1 VKPGLLLVEDDADFR
16 SALVRTLD
24 QQGFDDVVEVASVD
38 DALGAMSTRA
48 FDVVLTDLRLG
59 ERDGI
64 DLIQSLRQAHPG
76 VRPILMSAYATA
88 RDVQVALAQGA
99 VTVLCKPFTPDE
111 LRAAIQQAVES
122 GTGFHGTF
130 HGISL
135 VDMLQML
142 HLARRSLKVTVSGA
156 VSGSIHLQEGEVVHA
171 EAGSHKGEEAFRVLL
186 CEPSGSLQTAA
197 AVDGLERTITRD
209 FETFLID
216 SLRVLD
222 EESFGAR
229 DRDGAPGLLDGAG
242 TAGLSPQDDDSKRSF
257 EMLNVKDGLGKVM
270 EIDGCLGCCIV
281 DSNSGMMLGAAGG
294 GNALNLEVAAAG
306 NTEVVRAKR
315 KTMKSLGLNDAIE
328 DILITLG
335 KQYHVIR
342 PMTHNDAMFV
352 YVVLDK
358 GKSNLA
364 MARHQVSAI
373 EKDLQIG

>member
-1 VKPGLLLVEDDADFR
+1 MKPSLLLVEDDGDFR

-24 QQGFDDVVEVASVD
+24 QQGFDNVVEVASVEE
-38 DALGAMSTRA
+38 ALRTLDERP

-64 DLIQSLRQAHPG
+64 DLIQSLRQAHPA

-88 RDVQVALAQGA
+88 RDVQVALSQGA

-111 LRAAIQQAVES
+111 LRGAIQQAAEC

-142 HLARRSLKVTVSGA
+142 HLARRSLKVSVSGA
-156 VSGSIHLQEGEVVHA
+156 VSGSIHLQDGEVVHA
-171 EAGSHKGEEAFRVLL
+171 EAGPRKGEEAFRLL
-186 CEPSGSLQTAA
+186 LGEPAGSLQTAA
-197 AVDGLERTITRD
+197 ALDGVERTITRD

-222 EESFGAR
+222 EESYGAR
-229 DRDGAPGLLDGAG
+229 EADELAAATGNTDG
-242 TAGLSPQDDDSKRSF
+242 DDDPERRF
-257 EMLNVKDGLGKVM
+257 EMVNVKDGLGKVM

-294 GNALNLEVAAAG
+294 GSALNLEVAAAG

-315 KTMKSLGLNDAIE
+315 KTMKSLGLADGIE

-342 PMTHNDAMFV
+342 PLTQNDAMFV

-358 GKSNLA
+358 ARANLA
-364 MARHQVSAI
+364 MARHQVGAI
-373 EKDLQIG
+373 EKELQIG